1 MSLQKSNTK
10 ESSRELAETKS
21 NTRVTFDKPEK
32 EINKLH
38 EEIKEAVIDA
48 ANTYV
53 RKAIQIG
60 EKLFQVKENSEHGKF
75 KEWVKENLKFSYMNA
90 TRYMKIYTH
99 KEAIQ
104 EMGYTSIRQA
114 LQFLEVTSKQ
124 NERKIENQKE
134 LMKKFRLALKTKDN
148 SILGKREK
156 LSLVGELEQKEESVS
171 TQIDRLKKVLVETK
185 KRKDF
190 LLLDEK

>member
-75 KEWVKENLKFSYMNA
+75 KEWVNENLKFSYMNA

-99 KEAIQ
+99 KEEILEQ
-104 EMGYTSIRQA
+104 GYESIRQA
-114 LQFLEVTSKQ
+114 LQFLEVTDKDNVTEKNSS
-124 NERKIENQKE
+124 KE
-134 LMKKFRLALKTKDN
+134 LRNKFRKAYEAGDISILKDKEKAKIYSELDNREASLQARFDKIQESLEEIKAQKKF
-148 SILGKREK
+148 I
-156 LSLVGELEQKEESVS
+156 
-171 TQIDRLKKVLVETK
+171 TK
-185 KRKDF
+185 K
-190 LLLDEK
+190 

>member
-1 MSLQKSNTK
+1 MQYLEENYELTK
-10 ESSRELAETKS
+10 IQYKS

-75 KEWVKENLKFSYMNA
+75 KEWVNENLKFSYMNA

-99 KEAIQ
+99 KEEILEQ
-104 EMGYTSIRQA
+104 GYESIRQA
-114 LQFLEVTSKQ
+114 LQFLEVTDKDNVTEKNSS
-124 NERKIENQKE
+124 KE
-134 LMKKFRLALKTKDN
+134 LRNKFRKAYEAGDISILKDKEKAKIYSELDNREASLQARFDKIQESLEEIKAQKKF
-148 SILGKREK
+148 I
-156 LSLVGELEQKEESVS
+156 
-171 TQIDRLKKVLVETK
+171 TK
-185 KRKDF
+185 K
-190 LLLDEK
+190 

>member
-75 KEWVKENLKFSYMNA
+75 KEWVNENLYS
-90 TRYMKIYTH
+90 
-99 KEAIQ
+99 
-104 EMGYTSIRQA
+104 
-114 LQFLEVTSKQ
+114 
-124 NERKIENQKE
+124 
-134 LMKKFRLALKTKDN
+134 
-148 SILGKREK
+148 
-156 LSLVGELEQKEESVS
+156 
-171 TQIDRLKKVLVETK
+171 
-185 KRKDF
+185 
-190 LLLDEK
+190 

>member
-10 ESSRELAETKS
+10 ESSRELAETKN

-99 KEAIQ
+99 KEEILEQ
-104 EMGYTSIRQA
+104 GYESIRQA
-114 LQFLEVTSKQ
+114 LQFLEVTDKDNVTEKNSS
-124 NERKIENQKE
+124 KE
-134 LMKKFRLALKTKDN
+134 LRNKFRKAYEAGDISILKDKEKAKIYSELDNREASLQARFDKIQESLEEIKAQKKF
-148 SILGKREK
+148 I
-156 LSLVGELEQKEESVS
+156 
-171 TQIDRLKKVLVETK
+171 TK
-185 KRKDF
+185 K
-190 LLLDEK
+190 